1 MLLYEMFL
9 LYMKKP
15 YAVSTPCAPKEHTDP
30 PFDVKAPTRESFQ
43 DSCRPASPKLAP
55 TMNFVHLY
63 LMSAFSMFADF
74 SLISNL

>member
-15 YAVSTPCAPKEHTDP
+15 YAVSTPCAPKEHTAP

-43 DSCRPASPKLAP
+43 DSCRPAS
-55 TMNFVHLY
+55 
-63 LMSAFSMFADF
+63 
-74 SLISNL
+74 